1 MIKIEDLYFSYSI
14 DSKHDN
20 YVLNGLNLKI
30 NSGEFV
36 SIMGSNGSG
45 KSTLALCI
53 KGILKPASGNISIDG
68 VDINSKRASYEL
80 RNKIGIV
87 FQNPDNQFICT
98 NVEREIAFGLENLSV
113 NRVEM
118 QKRISE
124 QLDKY
129 MIKKYRMNS
138 PETLSGGEKQ
148 KVALASVLVTR
159 PKYLILDEATSY
171 LEPTERDNITNFLK
185 KETNEKKDNGF
196 TVIFITQ
203 YPFEALIS
211 QRLIIMN
218 QGKIIMDDKPHE
230 VFKNVK
236 ELNKIGIRT
245 PLEFDMFY

>member
-1 MIKIEDLYFSYSI
+1 MIKIEDLYFSYNI
-14 DSKHDN
+14 DSKHNN

-53 KGILKPASGNISIDG
+53 KGILKPASGNIFIDG
-68 VDINSKRASYEL
+68 VKINSNKASYET

-98 NVEREIAFGLENLSV
+98 NVEREIAFGLENSGMHPE
-113 NRVEM
+113 EM
-118 QKRISE
+118 QNRIEE
-124 QLDKY
+124 QLNKY
-129 MIKKYRMNS
+129 MINKYRKNS

-171 LEPTERDNITNFLK
+171 LEPTERNKITNFLK
-185 KETNEKKDNGF
+185 KETHLKKDNGF
-196 TVIFITQ
+196 TVILITQ
-203 YPFEALIS
+203 YPDEALIS

-218 QGKIIMDDKPHE
+218 QGKIIMDDKPGE

-245 PLEFDMFY
+245 PLEFEMFY